1 MHAMSTARKRK
12 MRSWEADPDVHAHLD
27 KLRKHHT
34 ILTPHINAALR
45 QYFAKEFGWTWKKR
59 MQ

>member
-1 MHAMSTARKRK
+1 MKPKRNI
-12 MRSWEADPDVHAHLD
+12 RSWEADSDVHAHLD

-45 QYFAKEFGWTWKKR
+45 EYFAKEFGWVWKKKLQR
-59 MQ
+59 R